1 MFKEFNF
8 IHVITLLFL
17 DNEKQQIV
25 FISNVSYL
33 AYLDKFPF
41 ALIYLLFQICCNKYL
56 NLWIYCLNLHL
67 LNIHPCD
74 ILVPRPGIFL
84 LFVHVDE
91 NIVQISCLNTN
102 Y

>member
-1 MFKEFNF
+1 MLKELNF
-8 IHVITLLFL
+8 IHVITLFL
-17 DNEKQQIV
+17 DNENNKV

-33 AYLDKFPF
+33 AYLDIFPF
-41 ALIYLLFQICCNKYL
+41 ALIYLLFRICDNKYL
-56 NLWIYCLNLHL
+56 NLWIYCLNPHL
-67 LNIHPCD
+67 LNIQPCD

-91 NIVQISCLNTN
+91 NIVQISCLNAN